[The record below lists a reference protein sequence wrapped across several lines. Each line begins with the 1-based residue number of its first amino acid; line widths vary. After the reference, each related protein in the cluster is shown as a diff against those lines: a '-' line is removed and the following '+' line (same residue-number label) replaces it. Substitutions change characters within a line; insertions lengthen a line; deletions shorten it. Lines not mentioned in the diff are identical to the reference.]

1 MPSDKRNPAPAA
13 PGTSSE
19 EELAQTL
26 RLAVTRLARRLRQEA
41 DTGVTLSMLS
51 ALATI
56 RRSAPIT
63 LGELAAAERIQPPS
77 ITAVVARL
85 EEAGLVAR
93 TVDDSD
99 RRVSRLEL
107 TPAGVRLLDRSRS
120 RKNAFLAT
128 RLRRLSSEERSK
140 LSTAAELLDQLLED
154 ES

>member
-1 MPSDKRNPAPAA
+1 MAPDKRTSAQAA
-13 PGTSSE
+13 ARAVGE
-19 EELAQTL
+19 EELAQVL

-41 DTGVTLSMLS
+41 DTGATLSMLS

-56 RRSAPIT
+56 SRSAPIT

-85 EEAGLVAR
+85 EEAGLVVR
-93 TVDDSD
+93 RVDDSD
-99 RRVSRLEL
+99 RRVFRLEP
-107 TPAGVRLLDRSRS
+107 TPAGTRLLERSRS

-128 RLRRLSSEERSK
+128 RLRRLTGDERST
-140 LSTAAELLDQLLED
+140 LSAAAELLDHLLGD